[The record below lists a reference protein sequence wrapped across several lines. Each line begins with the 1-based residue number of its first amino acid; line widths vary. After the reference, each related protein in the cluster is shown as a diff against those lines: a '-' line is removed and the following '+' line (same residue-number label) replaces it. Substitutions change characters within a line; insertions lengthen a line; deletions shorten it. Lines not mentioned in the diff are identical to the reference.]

1 MTAIFKPTAEAMEA
15 LSKSCRRWP
24 SMRETL
30 FLLALTLIGLFGN
43 YLNVELFF
51 GVSFIFGSIAT
62 MIALRMSGPLWGTL
76 VGIIIASYSYVLWN
90 HAYAI
95 IIFGLEAFV
104 VGSLMCCLK
113 KDNMILIDVGYWL
126 LIALPLFWVLYFYQM
141 ELPEQTVILVSL
153 KQMTNGITNV
163 VLASLLLQF
172 TPLTRLKR
180 WNGISNLQESFSMYS
195 AINVLLAAFILFP
208 MLCAT
213 IITGQDA
220 LAKIQDKLKLT
231 VEEKVKASVSML
243 TTSLTF
249 YSKILESMVLLEQ
262 GKDPGNASPWAS
274 TIKDFGKNT
283 IPGLLNTQILSDDGK
298 ILFAHPEKRS
308 GISEYANQISSV
320 GPNSN
325 YLTSIKDDGY
335 FEVPHFTMISPIS
348 GDRFLASTF
357 SLKVFGTK
365 LTRPSPGNQYIE
377 LNDDQGYILASNG
390 GPDLSGFVQGVN
402 PHYLLPSD
410 EELPNMI
417 RLMQSYWQDRVK
429 FIGNND
435 WSIRVAVPMSKSI
448 VSLQDDYIRTFLTML
463 IISVGSLLLVSL
475 VSRMLSSPLNGLTRA
490 TDMFSSSIGRND
502 VLWPNSNI
510 IEINVLV
517 QQFQAFVQTIN
528 QNQRDLSQS
537 EQRYAVIAK
546 DMMQLVDTANAPIF
560 GIDAQ
565 GKVNEWNQR
574 AENITGFKKDEVMGL
589 DLVSDFITDDFKASV
604 GKVLDRALRGK
615 ETANYE
621 FPLFTK
627 SGDRV
632 DVLLNSTT
640 RRDAIGQIVGVV
652 GVGQDITELNK
663 IRVEQEFERK
673 EASAKMIQASKLATL
688 GEMATSVAHELNQP
702 LSAISMAAG
711 NARRKISKGTVD
723 PLYLNDKFERIEAQ
737 AARAS
742 VIIDHMRMFGREA
755 KEAPDAID
763 PRQVITNALDLMGAQ
778 LRLAGI
784 EIVIEFEKECSFVLG
799 HIIQMEQVILN
810 LLSNAR
816 DAMLEKES
824 DGKIILRVFENDD
837 FVYITS
843 EDTGGGI
850 PEAIMPRIFEPFYT
864 TKKMGKGTGLG
875 LSVSY
880 GIVHDMKGSIMA
892 ENINHGTRF
901 TITLPMMSKR

>member
-1 MTAIFKPTAEAMEA
+1 MTTIFKPVAEAMEA
-15 LSKSCRRWP
+15 FFKSCRRWP
-24 SMRETL
+24 SVTESR
-30 FLLALTLIGLFGN
+30 FLLALILIGLFGN
-43 YLNVELFF
+43 YLNVELFI
-51 GVSFIFGSIAT
+51 GVSFIFGSVAT

-76 VGIIIASYSYVLWN
+76 VGIIIGSYSYVLWG

-95 IIFGLEAFV
+95 IIFGLEAFF
-104 VGSLMCCLK
+104 VGTALCCLK

-126 LIALPLFWVLYFYQM
+126 LIGLPLFWVLYLYQM
-141 ELPEQTVILVSL
+141 GLPDQTVILIGL
-153 KQMTNGITNV
+153 KQMINGITNV

-172 TPLTRLKR
+172 TPLTRWIR
-180 WNGISNLQESFSMYS
+180 WKGISNLQQSFSMYS
-195 AINVLLAAFILFP
+195 AINVLLAAFILLP
-208 MLCAT
+208 MLFAT
-213 IITGQDA
+213 IITGKVA
-220 LAKIQDKLKLT
+220 LVKIQEKLKLT
-231 VEEKVKASVSML
+231 VEDKARESVRKLSSTL
-243 TTSLTF
+243 TYYPRL
-249 YSKILESMVLLEQ
+249 LESMVFVEQ
-262 GKDPGNASPWAS
+262 SKDPDNATPWIS
-274 TIKDFGKNT
+274 TLKNFDRNV
-283 IPGLLNTQILSDDGK
+283 IPGLLNTKILSDDGK
-298 ILFAHPEKRS
+298 ILFSYPVRRS
-308 GISEYANQISSV
+308 GTSEHANQISLVRFDSDYLSSV
-320 GPNSN
+320 QV
-325 YLTSIKDDGY
+325 DEY

-348 GDRFLASTF
+348 EGRFLASTF
-357 SLKVFGTK
+357 SLKIFGTQ
-365 LTRPSPGNQYIE
+365 LSWLSQGQLHIE
-377 LNDDQGYILASNG
+377 LNDGQGYILASSG
-390 GPDLSGFVQGVN
+390 ESDLSEFVQGVN
-402 PHYLLPSD
+402 PHHLLPSD
-410 EELPNMI
+410 EKLLNMVSW
-417 RLMQSYWQDRVK
+417 MQSYWQDRMK
-429 FIGNND
+429 FIGDNG
-435 WSIRVAVPMSKSI
+435 WSIRVAAPMSNSI
-448 VSLQDDYIRTFLTML
+448 VSLKDDYIRTFMTML
-463 IISVGSLLLVSL
+463 IISVGSLLLVPL

-490 TDMFSSSIGRND
+490 TDMFSSSIGRSD

-510 IEINVLV
+510 IEINLLV

-546 DMMQLVDTANAPIF
+546 DMTQLVDTTNAPIF

-565 GKVNEWNQR
+565 GKVNEWNQQ
-574 AENITGFKKDEVMGL
+574 AENITGFKKNEVMGL
-589 DLVSDFITDDFKASV
+589 DLVTDFITDDFKASV
-604 GKVLDRALRGK
+604 GKVLERALRGK

-663 IRVEQEFERK
+663 IQVEQERERK
-673 EASAKMIQASKLATL
+673 EASAKIIQTSKLATL

-711 NARRKISKGTVD
+711 NGRRKISKGTVD
-723 PLYLNDKFERIEAQ
+723 PVYLNDKFERIEAQ

-778 LRLAGI
+778 LRLVGI

-824 DGKIILRVFENDD
+824 DGKIILRVFEKDD

-850 PEAIMPRIFEPFYT
+850 PEAIMHRIFEPFFT

-880 GIVHDMKGSIMA
+880 GIVHDMEGSIMA
-892 ENINHGTRF
+892 ENINYGTRF
-901 TITLPMMSKR
+901 TITLPVMSKR